1 MRSAI
6 IVDRLTK
13 TYPGHTALD
22 PVSCALGA
30 VSFVVPE
37 RTTFALY
44 GTQGTGKTT
53 AIGCLSTRISPTSGT
68 VQVGRHVV
76 GIDDRRIR
84 REVGVVTQES
94 QFDPARTVWENLLLS
109 AERQG
114 FSGRSV
120 QRRIE
125 QLCGVLEIMS
135 VLDRRF
141 GNLPIGFRRRADI
154 VGALVHDPSIVL
166 LDEPTAGLDAD
177 AHDGMWNAM
186 RSLTVDLGLTTLL
199 TTRDETDADRADIAF
214 DLARGRTT
222 GVQAAPAARDITSST
237 MPVQDEQAQDVRVQ
251 EGRAHEVRAQEVRV
265 QEVLAQEVPALE
277 VPADVQQAEGAGYSG
292 DELRLLLHDP
302 TALSLIASYDITA
315 RGDIWVLPV
324 RDWAEARD
332 VLRMLDGAIT
342 DFDFVP
348 GTAQVPAGSQERA
361 TAGSVGRHSHL
372 RAVTA

>member
-1 MRSAI
+1 MPADPHPRKGPTVRSAI

-13 TYPGHTALD
+13 TYPGQTALD
-22 PVSCALGA
+22 PAFYALGA

-37 RTTFALY
+37 RTTFALL
-44 GTQGTGKTT
+44 GRPGTGKTT
-53 AIGCLSTRISPTSGT
+53 VIGCLSTRITPTSGT

-76 GIDDRRIR
+76 SVDDRRIR
-84 REVGVVTQES
+84 REVGVVAQES

-114 FSGRSV
+114 YSGRSV

-141 GNLPIGFRRRADI
+141 GNLPVGFRRRADI

-166 LDEPTAGLDAD
+166 LDEPTAGLDSD
-177 AHDGMWNAM
+177 AHDGMWDAL
-186 RSLTVDLGLTTLL
+186 RRLTVDLGLTTVL
-199 TTRDETDADRADIAF
+199 TTRDETDADRADVTF
-214 DLARGRTT
+214 DLSADPAAAARNAAAAQDIAHPVTPERE
-222 GVQAAPAARDITSST
+222 QAA
-237 MPVQDEQAQDVRVQ
+237 
-251 EGRAHEVRAQEVRV
+251 
-265 QEVLAQEVPALE
+265 
-277 VPADVQQAEGAGYSG
+277 VQQVGEAEHTG

-348 GTAQVPAGSQERA
+348 GTTQVPTGSRERA
-361 TAGSVGRHSHL
+361 ASGSVGRHSHL

>member
-222 GVQAAPAARDITSST
+222 GVQAASAARDITSST
-237 MPVQDEQAQDVRVQ
+237 MPAQDEQAPD
-251 EGRAHEVRAQEVRV
+251 ERV
-265 QEVLAQEVPALE
+265 QEVPAQDVPALE